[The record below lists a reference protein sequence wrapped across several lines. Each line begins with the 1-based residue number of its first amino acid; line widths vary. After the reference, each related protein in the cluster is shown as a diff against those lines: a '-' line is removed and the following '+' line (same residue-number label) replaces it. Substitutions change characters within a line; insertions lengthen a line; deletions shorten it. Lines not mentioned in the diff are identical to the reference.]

1 METPN
6 ERKALTEISEK
17 FLFGDLLK
25 FMLDEIREL
34 SVPFKVLTERQ
45 QQTVIERIK
54 ERTENTVKEVV
65 RIVGG
70 KARPVVEAQIES
82 VLFKDG
88 VKVTLTFSKGAAD
101 RHAIADAAG
110 AVVLLLLPRYD
121 EVLGGDVPRADKDQP
136 ELV

>member
-82 VLFKDG
+82 CRVR
-88 VKVTLTFSKGAAD
+88 TRINPNWCESC
-101 RHAIADAAG
+101 
-110 AVVLLLLPRYD
+110 
-121 EVLGGDVPRADKDQP
+121 E
-136 ELV
+136 